1 MRRLR
6 TAAALTT
13 ALAASLLLAACGGT
27 AGGAAPADASHT
39 PDPSKPQVLKW
50 AITFPANWDPV
61 VSGSG
66 AQFRILSLAY
76 ASLTEIDEKGVAQ
89 PGLAKSWDY
98 NATGDQVTFHL
109 RPGLKFSD
117 GTPLDAAAVKA
128 YLERAKTQENSALDG
143 DLTSIASVDAPSAT
157 DVVVNLTQTDYQIP
171 LLLGQRVAQ
180 ITSPEAAKD
189 PAKLNISPVG
199 AGPFVVKELVAGS
212 HAVLVK
218 NPDYWDAAHIKID
231 EVDLSAAPDPATVV
245 SGIQTGVFDFADL
258 PPSQVKAAEAAGL
271 DVVHQPGYNAANIS
285 LNINK
290 APFNDP
296 KVVDAVRYATNRKE
310 FVDKVTFGTGSATA
324 EPFPAGYIAY
334 DKQSADLYPYNPAK
348 AKQLLAEAGHAN
360 DINVDLV
367 IPAESPAAEIVQSQ
381 LAAVGIT
388 VNIKVQPDWATPFF
402 AKDLSLSLYGTTGR
416 ESPVQT
422 LTAHF
427 GPQGPLNLSSPYTPD
442 GFAAAVATARQTPL
456 DSPDYAKNLQAATR
470 AGLESQALVF
480 TYSQP
485 NLFVKSPRV
494 SDIPAIPGQ
503 VHWTDVT
510 VSDK

>member
-27 AGGAAPADASHT
+27 AGGAAPADVTHT
-39 PDPSKPQVLKW
+39 PDPDKPQVLKW
-50 AITFPANWDPV
+50 AIDFPANWDPV

-66 AQFRILSLAY
+66 AQFRILALAY
-76 ASLTEIDEKGVAQ
+76 ASLTEIDDHGVAQ

-98 NATGDQVTFHL
+98 NDAGDQVTFHL
-109 RPGLKFSD
+109 RPGLKFTD
-117 GTPLDAAAVKA
+117 GTPLDAEAVKL
-128 YLERAKTQENSALDG
+128 YIERAKTQENSALDG
-143 DLTSIASVDAPSAT
+143 DLGSIASVDAASDT
-157 DVVVNLTQTDYQIP
+157 DVVVHLTQTDYQLP

-189 PAKLNISPVG
+189 PAKLNTSPVG
-199 AGPFVVKELVAGS
+199 AGPFVVKELVTGS

-218 NPDYWDAAHIKID
+218 NPDYWDAAHITID
-231 EVDLSAAPDPATVV
+231 EVDLSAVPDPATVV
-245 SGIQTGVFDFADL
+245 SGIQTGVFDFAYL
-258 PPSQVKAAEAAGL
+258 APSQVKAAEAAGL
-271 DVVHQPGYNAANIS
+271 DVVKQPGYNAANIS

-290 APFNDP
+290 APFDDP
-296 KVVDAVRYATNRKE
+296 RVVDAVRYAVNRKE
-310 FVDKVTFGTGSATA
+310 FVDKVTFGTGAATDQ
-324 EPFPAGYIAY
+324 PFPSGYIAY
-334 DKQSADLYPYNPAK
+334 DQKSANLWPYDPEKSK
-348 AKQLLAEAGHAN
+348 ALLAEAGHAH
-360 DINVDLV
+360 DISVDLV
-367 IPAESPAAEIVQSQ
+367 IPTEQPAAEIVQSQ

-388 VNIKVQPDWATPFF
+388 VKIKVQPDWATPFF
-402 AKDLSLSLYGTTGR
+402 AKDLALSLYGTTGR

-427 GPQGPLNLSSPYTPD
+427 GPQGPLNLSSPYVPQ
-442 GFAAAVATARQTPL
+442 GFDAAIALARQTPL

-494 SDIPAIPGQ
+494 SDLPAIPGQ
-503 VHWTDVT
+503 VHWTGVT
-510 VSDK
+510 VAEK